1 MNGVKLKLHHLFT
14 RGLTRPVGE
23 RGRAEGGGCGM
34 GENAIYDGDK
44 VDILKHDISINQE
57 RSRKK

>member
-1 MNGVKLKLHHLFT
+1 
-14 RGLTRPVGE
+14 
-23 RGRAEGGGCGM
+23 M